1 MLLGIIILFLSLI
14 AISQSYFMPKFFKL
28 PPLSPYMSIASE
40 NEKPPQPRVIKPS
53 KGTSKSSHS
62 IEKFLMMYT
71 CKLCSGRNAQMVLI
85 LYIINTI
92 YNYSVNLSFL
102 DKT

>member
-1 MLLGIIILFLSLI
+1 MLLGFILLFLSLT
-14 AISQSYFMPKFFKL
+14 AISQSYYMPKLCKL
-28 PPLSPYMSIASE
+28 SISAYMSATSTA
-40 NEKPPQPRVIKPS
+40 NEKPSQPRVIKPS